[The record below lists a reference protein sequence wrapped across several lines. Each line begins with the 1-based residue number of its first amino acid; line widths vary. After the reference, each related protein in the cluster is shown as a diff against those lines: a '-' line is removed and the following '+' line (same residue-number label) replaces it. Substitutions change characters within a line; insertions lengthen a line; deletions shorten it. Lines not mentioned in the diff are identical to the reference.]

1 MAAVYQTASVSKQDS
16 LTYKQES
23 CEHAEAVHEIKVASG
38 EAKCGQPSSH
48 VRLPMEQDKK
58 TKVVLKTVETAVVKI
73 EKDDDITVSN
83 RKRAFKDITV
93 VEGSVNASLLSSAVY
108 RTLQKDMNDDKRALD
123 SSYKIRSFVVK
134 EV

>member
-1 MAAVYQTASVSKQDS
+1 VQLKATLYQTASVSKQDS

-58 TKVVLKTVETAVVKI
+58 TKVVLQTVETAVVKI
-73 EKDDDITVSN
+73 K
-83 RKRAFKDITV
+83 RKMMALQFLIAK
-93 VEGSVNASLLSSAVY
+93 ELL
-108 RTLQKDMNDDKRALD
+108 RILQLLR
-123 SSYKIRSFVVK
+123 